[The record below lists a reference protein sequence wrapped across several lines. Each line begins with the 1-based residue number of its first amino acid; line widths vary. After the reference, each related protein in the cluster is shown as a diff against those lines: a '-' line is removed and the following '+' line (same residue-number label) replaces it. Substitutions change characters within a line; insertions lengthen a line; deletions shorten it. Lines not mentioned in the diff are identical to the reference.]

1 MSVTLKSHLWAHLQL
16 QTSAFLVALEQQ
28 LLVDGIIF
36 SVGFIFIWMLIPW
49 ICFLQHLQE
58 FLCCYSWIVLLQS
71 VSWWK
76 DKRCLLPL
84 AQRHLPGPL
93 SSVVLLYCGLSTST
107 TCLQAFVNSSKII
120 KQSCRGTRCLFFPA
134 QVFADFPWCPLRH
147 RLSRQV
153 WQLRCLMHQILS
165 VSLQWCEKLWKTWLA
180 SLSHSSHS
188 CAFLTRIWLK
198 QRQKEEA
205 RELFYMMLE
214 VRLLL
219 NTILNLLLLL
229 RLMFEAGGLNYVYAS
244 LDLSPQNVLTEL
256 WTCPLSGWHWIKQ
269 SQAIQVQCESLSVLC
284 KCDIWLNNGQ
294 RW

>member
-120 KQSCRGTRCLFFPA
+120 KQTCRGTRCLFFPA

-198 QRQKEEA
+198 QRQKGIVLHDA
-205 RELFYMMLE
+205 RGQVAIKHNIKLAS
-214 VRLLL
+214 
-219 NTILNLLLLL
+219 I
-229 RLMFEAGGLNYVYAS
+229 AS
-244 LDLSPQNVLTEL
+244 LDVWGR
-256 WTCPLSGWHWIKQ
+256 WTKLC
-269 SQAIQVQCESLSVLC
+269 LC
-284 KCDIWLNNGQ
+284 KSRFVTSKCVDRAVNLSSVWLTLN
-294 RW
+294 